1 MDTSPVLGTA
11 LLAASIYPRAAVQS
25 PFGIVLHVS
34 YGPEVDP
41 QQPGVLEYEGVRYL
55 IIQRPP
61 PLPQGQFYDSITE
74 HYLTTTPS
82 SYHPLGFT
90 VSITKYKASQYNFDN
105 GLANPAQLATV
116 LNIPAPVNAAGVPAA
131 DGNQLAPASLDFRP
145 VLAPFVAY
153 STELICHVMRTMFLD
168 PVTAQTLVDKEV
180 KKSLELGR
188 APIAVGVGVDFIAP
202 YAMRTGLRIIQRVL
216 ALDANNNLRGP
227 ENDLDG
233 YKAGILLLCGYV
245 PSTFEVTEVAHIDPD
260 NAPNQV
266 PSLPD
271 HIPTTIL
278 CSSSAR
284 SHILRNPWK
293 CHQVYTTP

>member
-11 LLAASIYPRAAVQS
+11 LLAASIYPRAAVRS

-34 YGPEVDP
+34 YGPEVNP
-41 QQPGVLEYEGVRYL
+41 LQPGVLEYEGVRYL
-55 IIQRPP
+55 IIRRPP

-90 VSITKYKASQYNFDN
+90 VSVIKYKASQYNFNN
-105 GLANPAQLATV
+105 GFDDPAQLATV
-116 LNIPAPVNAAGVPAA
+116 LSIPAPVNAAGVPAA
-131 DGNQLAPASLDFRP
+131 DGNQIAPASLDFRP
-145 VLAPFVAY
+145 VLVPFVAY

-168 PVTAQTLVDKEV
+168 PVTAQTLVDKAV
-180 KKSLELGR
+180 KKTLEDQR
-188 APIAVGVGVDFIAP
+188 VPIAMGSNVPFITP
-202 YAMRTGLRIIQRVL
+202 YALRAGLRIIQRVL

-227 ENDLDG
+227 ENDLDE
-233 YKAGILLLCGYV
+233 YKAGILMLCGYV
-245 PSTFEVTEVAHIDPD
+245 PSTFDVTEVAHIDPD
-260 NAPNQV
+260 NAPNPI

-271 HIPTTIL
+271 YIPTTIL

-284 SHILRNPWK
+284 SHILRNLWK